1 MSAWVS
7 WWPAS
12 CGPDPGWQTNPSPP
26 AALAVT
32 TIGPISALTAIDVT
46 SQPRSRFDLAA
57 TTISPR
63 TDQRASTVSASR
75 KLDET
80 ITFRRSLLEQLPGHH
95 GPLDLVGALVDLGDL
110 RVPHHS
116 LDRVIA
122 DVSVAA
128 EQLHRVGGHLHRDV
142 GGEALAG

>member
-57 TTISPR
+57 TTISP
-63 TDQRASTVSASR
+63 
-75 KLDET
+75 
-80 ITFRRSLLEQLPGHH
+80 
-95 GPLDLVGALVDLGDL
+95 
-110 RVPHHS
+110 
-116 LDRVIA
+116 
-122 DVSVAA
+122 
-128 EQLHRVGGHLHRDV
+128 
-142 GGEALAG
+142 